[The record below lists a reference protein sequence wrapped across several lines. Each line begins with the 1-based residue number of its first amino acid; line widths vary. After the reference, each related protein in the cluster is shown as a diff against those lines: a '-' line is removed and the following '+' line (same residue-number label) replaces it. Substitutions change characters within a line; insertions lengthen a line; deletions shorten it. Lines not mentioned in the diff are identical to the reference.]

1 MDFGGIDL
9 DEQRRALE
17 AYNEQAQKARS
28 IDTTGF
34 ASSDDDS
41 SFHSND
47 FSLVLDDED
56 DDEIP
61 ITIEVSPGERLPL
74 RGTKDTV
81 KCILRGDITVASCM
95 SCDTDLHCVTRD
107 VFVVCPECW
116 AVSPIIL
123 DMEHGP
129 TGATQDKAATVCLGM
144 KANEVMQHMNDHL
157 DKLERNATERS
168 WNETYFCTI
177 SYMYIPM
184 LFASIDM

>member
-17 AYNEQAQKARS
+17 AYEDAQQQKARS

-34 ASSDDDS
+34 ASSDSS

-47 FSLVLDDED
+47 FSLDDED